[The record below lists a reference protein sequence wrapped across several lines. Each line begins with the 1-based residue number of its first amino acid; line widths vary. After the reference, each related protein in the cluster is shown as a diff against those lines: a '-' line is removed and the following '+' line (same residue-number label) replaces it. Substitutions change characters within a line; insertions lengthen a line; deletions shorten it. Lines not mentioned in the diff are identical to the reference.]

1 MRIKRYES
9 SDLQSA
15 IQKVKADLGE
25 NAIILN
31 TKRRKKGGFW
41 GLFGKEIIEITA
53 ALADSPQVPPSFPS
67 PPATLPTET
76 PHPRALLLLQ
86 NELKEIKTMVSDLTK
101 KPEDTSGWGQRNGG
115 LCDFNQ
121 HLTKFNNLLISN
133 DVTGDNAAA
142 LIKKV
147 IAILSQEELGDYEQA
162 KAALLSALAVDLKII
177 NPTTPGAK
185 QQIIA
190 LVGPTGVGKTTT
202 IAKLA
207 AKSALLENRGVT
219 LITADTYRI
228 AAVEQLRRY
237 AEIIGVPLEVV
248 LGTEDL
254 KSALEQHK
262 DQNLILID
270 TAGRSQRNIIQLSEL
285 RNILNLTTQIK
296 TLLVLSLTT
305 KYRDLLDI
313 TAKYQRVKYDAL
325 LFTKLDET
333 TSYGSIYNIAKAT
346 GKPLTYIT
354 TGQNVPDDIE
364 AAEPM
369 MIAKMI
375 LGET

>member
-53 ALADSPQVPPSFPS
+53 ALADSPKVPPSFPS
-67 PPATLPTET
+67 PSATLPTET

-101 KPEDTSGWGQRNGG
+101 KPEDTSGRSQGNGG

-262 DQNLILID
+262 NQNLILID